1 MFHILDSIHSLDP
14 ATAEFLWTTSVSTL
28 LVLAGAIALW
38 MLPWSDEEIE
48 EVDQSFRKLV
58 GQISV
63 PQAQARTPLVQLP
76 R

>member
-1 MFHILDSIHSLDP
+1 MFHMLDSIHSLDP
-14 ATAEFLWTTSVSTL
+14 ATAEFLWTASVSTL

-48 EVDQSFRKLV
+48 EVDQSFRTLV
-58 GQISV
+58 GQITV
-63 PQAQARTPLVQLP
+63 PRAQPRAPFAPVQ

>member
-1 MFHILDSIHSLDP
+1 MFHMLDSIHSLDP
-14 ATAEFLWTTSVSTL
+14 ATAEFLWTASVSTL

-38 MLPWSDEEIE
+38 MLPWSDDEIE

-58 GQISV
+58 KHVADSR
-63 PQAQARTPLVQLP
+63 PQPRAPLAHVQ